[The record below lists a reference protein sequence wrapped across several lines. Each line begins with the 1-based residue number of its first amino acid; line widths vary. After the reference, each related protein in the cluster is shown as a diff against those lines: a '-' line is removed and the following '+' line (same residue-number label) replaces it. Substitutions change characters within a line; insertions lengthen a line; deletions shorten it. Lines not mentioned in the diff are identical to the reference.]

1 MNRNWTMTYAAA
13 AATAAMA
20 PWALA
25 HPGHDGGPASAAG
38 FAHPFTGWDHFLA
51 MAAVGLWAIQLGGR
65 ARSIVPASFLA
76 AMFVGGWMAASDV
89 TLRLADQGILVSV
102 LLLGLLVATAARL
115 PLAWAAG
122 IAGCFAVF
130 HGYAHVAEMHPGDSL
145 PAYGLGFLIA
155 TAMLLGVGLAI
166 GAVLQSVKLPVIM
179 RVCGGVVALGAI
191 ALWVTAS

>member
-1 MNRNWTMTYAAA
+1 
-13 AATAAMA
+13 
-20 PWALA
+20 
-25 HPGHDGGPASAAG
+25 
-38 FAHPFTGWDHFLA
+38 
-51 MAAVGLWAIQLGGR
+51 
-65 ARSIVPASFLA
+65 
-76 AMFVGGWMAASDV
+76 
-89 TLRLADQGILVSV
+89 LADQGILVSV